1 VVGPQSAAGYVRGEQ
16 LVTSRGSAA
25 TASLRPRARP
35 CRITTATVPLYY
47 YAVEPFFP
55 QECMDMRTSET
66 HGRTCPTVRF
76 AEECNAGPGGVVLGF
91 ACVFLT
97 RLSVVLGFACVVLS

>member
-1 VVGPQSAAGYVRGEQ
+1 
-16 LVTSRGSAA
+16 
-25 TASLRPRARP
+25 
-35 CRITTATVPLYY
+35 
-47 YAVEPFFP
+47 
-55 QECMDMRTSET
+55 MRTSET